1 MMPRRATNSSGS
13 PTTST
18 DLSGLAGRTA
28 LVTGASRGIGAA
40 TANALEGAG
49 ARVLALSRV
58 IADLS
63 RPDGVASAIAWVSE
77 HAEGAPDFLVNVAG
91 SFALARIEDTDPAVF
106 DGMMALNVG
115 AMFRLVRAFLPAMRE
130 RGSGHIVTVGSIA
143 DHVAFPENGAYAA
156 SKYAVRGLH
165 EVLREELRGSP
176 IRATLI
182 SPAAVDTQIWDAVRQ
197 RPGLPPRSA
206 MLPPDAVAD
215 TILYA
220 LSRPAGVSIDE
231 IRLSHS

>member
-1 MMPRRATNSSGS
+1 MATL
-13 PTTST
+13 T
-18 DLSGLAGRTA
+18 GRTA
-28 LVTGASRGIGAA
+28 LVTGSSRGIGAA
-40 TANALEGAG
+40 TAEVLRGAG
-49 ARVLALSRV
+49 ARVLGVSRNSGTS
-58 IADLS
+58 ADLS
-63 RPDGVASAIAWVSE
+63 NDDDVARVIYLVSK
-77 HAEGAPDFLVNVAG
+77 APDFLINVAG
-91 SFALARIEDTDPAVF
+91 AFFLAPIEQTEPAKF
-106 DGMMALNVG
+106 DDIMGLNVG
-115 AMFRLVRAFLPAMRE
+115 VAFKLIHAFLPQMRQ

-182 SPAAVDTQIWDAVRQ
+182 SPGAVDTTIWDAIGE

-206 MLPPDAVAD
+206 MLPPAAVAD
-215 TILYA
+215 AILYA
-220 LSRPAGVSIDE
+220 LTQPEGVSIDE